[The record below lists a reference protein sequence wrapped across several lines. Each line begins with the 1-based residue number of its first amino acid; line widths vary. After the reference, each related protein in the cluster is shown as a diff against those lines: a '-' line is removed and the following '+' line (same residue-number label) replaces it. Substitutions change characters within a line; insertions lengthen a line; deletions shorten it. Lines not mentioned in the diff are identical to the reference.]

1 MADVVGSGELIRRQA
16 EACQKVVEDA
26 LENKTGVK
34 DFLEKLREVGAT
46 PTEASD
52 YGRQYTDQLEAGSQ
66 TPGTDSNPVV
76 QEASSEGHNE
86 DH

>member
-1 MADVVGSGELIRRQA
+1 MVDVVGSGELIHRQA
-16 EACQKVVEDA
+16 EVCQKVVEDA

-34 DFLEKLREVGAT
+34 DVLEKLREVGAT
-46 PTEASD
+46 PMDSD
-52 YGRQYTDQLEAGSQ
+52 YGWQYTDWLEAGSQ
-66 TPGTDSNPVV
+66 TPGTDSNPIV